1 MIIQSQSQ
9 LLSGVLF
16 FQVDKVP
23 FLKNLG
29 GKRMK
34 TVLDFQKM
42 KQNKEKIVMLTA
54 YDAPSAK
61 YAEKNGIDMIL
72 VGDSL
77 GMVVLGYDSTIPVTL
92 NDMLHHTK
100 AVRRGAKNTFVVVD
114 LPFMTYHGE
123 ISDTLKAA
131 RMMMQEGGANAIKLE
146 GAGFITE
153 HISRLTAAGV
163 PVISHLGLTPQ
174 SVGVLGG
181 YKVQGKTQ
189 EAAKQLLEDAK
200 AVEAAGACML
210 LLECIPAEL
219 AQKIS
224 ETLTIPTIGIGAGAN
239 CDAQVLVYHD
249 LLNYGNAEYVAKFV
263 KQFTDI
269 TPHIDAAIQAYV
281 KEVKNGSFPTEQHAY
296 KM

>member
-1 MIIQSQSQ
+1 
-9 LLSGVLF
+9 
-16 FQVDKVP
+16 
-23 FLKNLG
+23 
-29 GKRMK
+29 MK

-131 RMMMQEGGANAIKLE
+131 RMMMQEGGANAMKLE

>member
-9 LLSGVLF
+9 LLSGILF
-16 FQVDKVP
+16 FQIDKVP

-281 KEVKNGSFPTEQHAY
+281 KEVNSSNH
-296 KM
+296 

>member
-9 LLSGVLF
+9 LLSGILF
-16 FQVDKVP
+16 FQIDKVP

-77 GMVVLGYDSTIPVTL
+77 GMVVLGYDSAIPVTL

>member
-9 LLSGVLF
+9 LLSGILF
-16 FQVDKVP
+16 FQIDKVP

-77 GMVVLGYDSTIPVTL
+77 GMVVLGYDPTIPVTL

>member
-1 MIIQSQSQ
+1 
-9 LLSGVLF
+9 
-16 FQVDKVP
+16 
-23 FLKNLG
+23 
-29 GKRMK
+29 MK

-42 KQNKEKIVMLTA
+42 KQNQEKIVMLTA

-61 YAEKNGIDMIL
+61 YAERNGVDIIL

-92 NDMLHHTK
+92 NDMLHHAK
-100 AVRRGAKNTFVVVD
+100 AVKRGAKNTFIVVD

-123 ISDTLKAA
+123 ISDTLKSAKLL
-131 RMMMQEGGANAIKLE
+131 MQEGGAQAVKLE

-163 PVISHLGLTPQ
+163 PVVAHLGLTPQ

-181 YKVQGKTQ
+181 YKVQGKTK
-189 EAAKQLLEDAK
+189 EAAEKLIADAK

-210 LLECIPAEL
+210 VLECVPVEL
-219 AQKIS
+219 AKQVS
-224 ETLTIPTIGIGAGAN
+224 EALMIPTIGIGAGAN
-239 CDAQVLVYHD
+239 CDGQVLVYHD
-249 LLNYGNAEYVAKFV
+249 LLNYGDAEYVAKFV
-263 KQFTDI
+263 KQFADV
-269 TPHIDAAIQAYV
+269 TPLMDTAIQSYV
-281 KEVKNGSFPTEQHAY
+281 EEVKNGSFPTEKHGY

>member
-9 LLSGVLF
+9 LLSGILF
-16 FQVDKVP
+16 FQIDKVP

-181 YKVQGKTQ
+181 YKVQGQTQ

>member
-1 MIIQSQSQ
+1 
-9 LLSGVLF
+9 
-16 FQVDKVP
+16 
-23 FLKNLG
+23 
-29 GKRMK
+29 MK

-281 KEVKNGSFPTEQHAY
+281 KEVNSSNH
-296 KM
+296 